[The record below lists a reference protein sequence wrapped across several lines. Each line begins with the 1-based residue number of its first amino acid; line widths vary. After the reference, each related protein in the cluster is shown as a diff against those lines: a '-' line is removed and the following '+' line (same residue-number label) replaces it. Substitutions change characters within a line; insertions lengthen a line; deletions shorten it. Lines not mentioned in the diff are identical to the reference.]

1 MDSTPAA
8 MLLDNILMILTRT
21 MFLAMQLLLLLLLLP
36 PLLRRYPCAVG
47 NVCRQH
53 VVVDTVRIVVA
64 YRCYELAVWTGEEMV
79 A

>member
-21 MFLAMQLLLLLLLLP
+21 MFLAMQLLLLLLP
-36 PLLRRYPCAVG
+36 PLLRRYPFAVG

-64 YRCYELAVWTGEEMV
+64 YRCYELAIWTGEEMV